1 MNTFEI
7 LMSAGAVVTAFGIG
21 AGLARTKIKQL
32 QARNRDLQDLV
43 QSETY
48 RRHQWEDSATFWKR
62 MYLNNV
68 RRANGYEP
76 KDLTK
81 NVLHG
86 TETN

>member
-21 AGLARTKIKQL
+21 AGLARTKIKEL
-32 QARNRDLQDLV
+32 QARNRELQDLV

-48 RRHQWEDSATFWKR
+48 CRHLWENNANFWKG
-62 MYLNNV
+62 MYVNNV
-68 RRANGYEP
+68 RRANGHEP

-81 NVLHG
+81 KH
-86 TETN
+86 